1 MEAANV
7 SSAMDI
13 FSNLTT
19 TTNTTSVTTLAPTT
33 TTLAATCQDFSTSDH
48 DYYECPCCDSF
59 EPQFALLFPWIIE
72 IMGIAV
78 QFVLIQTGSPLPY
91 AALMF
96 LVGAALGSLA
106 TWHPTGCCH
115 PVVLSILQWTQIDSN
130 VLLLTILPG
139 LILRDAMELDFE
151 VFMMASGQLLLL
163 AYPMVLI
170 GTVLTAVAV
179 YYIMPG
185 NWPWSL
191 ALTLGSILGSTDPIA
206 VASVLKRLGAPPRLQ
221 LHLSGESTL
230 NDGSA
235 MVFFN
240 VFSQMWFA
248 SLEGSGE
255 DDVSVGQGFA
265 LFFQNALGGFCVGV
279 GFAVGL
285 LLILYQLQKRLEPEY
300 DILQACAA
308 VSFSYLSYY
317 VADQLLAMSGV
328 TASVTCAILA
338 KAFGKGRMQDE
349 QGMIHYLSLM
359 EFLLNT
365 LLFALGGVV
374 WGGILVAKINDETV
388 TFSATEEWAWL
399 LIMYLLVMAIRCIQ
413 VASIYPIL
421 RRIGLLSNPP
431 EAVFLSF
438 AGMRGAV
445 GIALALSLYRKAT
458 ELDYKD
464 GEDAL
469 ISSIFFLSGGI
480 SLCTLLFNGTM
491 APWVLKW
498 LGLIQPDDRKRAVQL
513 FEVEAEEFVYRQCK
527 KLLELPRFQGASH
540 EAIRKHVPFVTEER
554 SLDTDEDKSQQ
565 EHLSPGGS
573 YKRGHQHH
581 RTNSDAIDLEMLQQQ
596 MPRRIKQVSCLSEGG
611 FFNGE
616 EEQDQTIPNNAS
628 LEEMQEELTTEMRHM
643 FLDMVYHVYVR
654 KLQEGEIDDD
664 QNMQNNPAWMKQNLQ
679 TFFASNKKAGTHENQ
694 SQGPGTAKLVTATT
708 DYWWNK
714 MERVVKRIL
723 SGKAKR
729 SDFFDRETHSK
740 NLEHVRETRPVIQRT
755 LAFLGA
761 HRVAER
767 NFAIYMDHFLGSA
780 DAVLMDD
787 ENQDTGN
794 DRELT
799 AADSDTIGTPGMS
812 VRKQVEIQAMRA
824 ALKVVLDES
833 KEQVHIA
840 RDKLFSLPLK
850 DVRRTQSHTVV
861 SILLKRLTKFVIA
874 KVTDESLTPKE
885 AQVYLDRISSE
896 QEGLQECTG
905 EEICHP
911 ESAATNNEFDNHSII
926 EGYLDVDKSTLNA
939 PEDLNLRQR
948 TLSTIR

>member
-1 MEAANV
+1 MTN
-7 SSAMDI
+7 I
-13 FSNLTT
+13 FSNFTATTSNFTLVATFAPTILSTTPLLSCHDVTHSYTNNNNSSITT
-19 TTNTTSVTTLAPTT
+19 T
-33 TTLAATCQDFSTSDH
+33 H
-48 DYYECPCCDSF
+48 DYYDCPCCDYF

-72 IMGIAV
+72 IVGILV
-78 QFVLIQTGSPLPY
+78 QFLLIQFDSAVPY
-91 AALMF
+91 AAVMF
-96 LVGAALGSLA
+96 LVGAGLGSFA
-106 TWHPTGCCH
+106 TWHSTGCCNA
-115 PVVLSILQWTQIDSN
+115 VVLSILQWTQIDSN

-139 LILRDAMELDFE
+139 LILRDAMELDFD

-179 YYIMPG
+179 YYIMPWD
-185 NWPWSL
+185 WPWSL

-248 SLEGSGE
+248 SLDGS
-255 DDVSVGQGFA
+255 DTVTVGQGFA

-279 GFAVGL
+279 AFAVGL

-317 VADQLLAMSGV
+317 VADQLLSMSGV

-365 LLFALGGVV
+365 LLFSLGGVV
-374 WGGILVAKINDETV
+374 WGGLLVAKINDETV

-413 VASIYPIL
+413 VACVYPIL
-421 RRIGLLSNPP
+421 KRIGLLSNPP

-480 SLCTLLFNGTM
+480 SLCTLLFNGTA

-527 KLLELPRFQGASH
+527 KLLDLPRFHGASH
-540 EAIRKHVPFVTEER
+540 ESIRKHVPFVTEER
-554 SLDTDEDKSQQ
+554 SLDPEEDKSQQ
-565 EHLSPGGS
+565 QHQQLSSAGPIR
-573 YKRGHQHH
+573 RGHRHN
-581 RTNSDAIDLEMLQQQ
+581 RTHSDAIDLEMLQQQ
-596 MPRRIKQVSCLSEGG
+596 MPRRIKQVSRLSEGG
-611 FFNGE
+611 FLGGE
-616 EEQDQTIPNNAS
+616 GNN
-628 LEEMQEELTTEMRHM
+628 LTMKEELTTEMRHM

-679 TFFASNKKAGTHENQ
+679 TFFASNKKAGKHENQ

-714 MERVVKRIL
+714 MERIVKRVL
-723 SGKAKR
+723 SGNAKR

-767 NFAIYMDHFLGSA
+767 NFAIYMDHFLSSA
-780 DAVLMDD
+780 DTMPVDGD
-787 ENQDTGN
+787 ENQDEGN
-794 DRELT
+794 GGELT
-799 AADSDTIGTPGMS
+799 AAETDSIGSPEMS
-812 VRKQVEIQAMRA
+812 VRKQVEIQAMRS
-824 ALKVVLDES
+824 ALKIVLDES
-833 KEQVHIA
+833 KEQVQIA

-861 SILLKRLTKFVIA
+861 SILLKRLTKLVIA

-885 AQVYLDRISSE
+885 AQVYLDRITKE

-911 ESAATNNEFDNHSII
+911 ETATSNSDCLDNRSII
-926 EGYLDVDKSTLNA
+926 EGYLEVDKSALNA

-948 TLSTIR
+948 ALSNR